1 MIGILIKTLLSLA
14 NAKRELYDRTIS
26 ILFTTGEFLPVVNT
40 LCNSYT
46 VECPPVRGDIPR
58 DLASIL
64 SYVLVDNHGLTNFF
78 FHQHQCRP
86 CTSRDS
92 SCLS

>member
-1 MIGILIKTLLSLA
+1 MIGLLIKTLLSLA

-26 ILFTTGEFLPVVNT
+26 LFTTGESLPVVNS

-46 VECPPVRGDIPR
+46 LDCPPVRGDIPR

-64 SYVLVDNHGLTNFF
+64 SYVLVDNHGLTSYTPANFV
-78 FHQHQCRP
+78 CGW
-86 CTSRDS
+86 
-92 SCLS
+92 